1 VIILSALVAHVG
13 WHWMVD
19 RAAVLSRVGWPE
31 LDAGAVMTL
40 ARWVAG
46 ILIVAGAATWLAR
59 RLSRRAE
66 RADAS

>member
-1 VIILSALVAHVG
+1 
-13 WHWMVD
+13 
-19 RAAVLSRVGWPE
+19 
-31 LDAGAVMTL
+31 MTL